1 VAEDPGTWGDLEHAI
16 ADALEDFDAG
26 MLDPDFYGYSQVAT
40 IAHALREGGF
50 INEQNDPQRAKPYRA
65 EGQAD
70 AHTLGCP
77 CREGRCS
84 PLSSVRTD

>member
-1 VAEDPGTWGDLEHAI
+1 MAEDPGTWTDLEYAI
-16 ADALEDFDAG
+16 QAALEDFEAG
-26 MLDPDFYGYSQVAT
+26 MTDPDFYGLSRERV
-40 IAHALREGGF
+40 IADQLREGGF
-50 INEQNDPQRAKPYRA
+50 INEQNDSQRGKPNGT

-84 PLSSVRTD
+84 PLSSMRSS